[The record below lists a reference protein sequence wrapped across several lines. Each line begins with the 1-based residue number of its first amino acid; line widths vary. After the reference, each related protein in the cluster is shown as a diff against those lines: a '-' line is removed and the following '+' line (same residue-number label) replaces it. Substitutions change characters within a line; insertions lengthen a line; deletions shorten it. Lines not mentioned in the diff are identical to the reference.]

1 MWKTQTAGD
10 SFVKTLVSKQSFVV
24 VIGVRVVLN
33 RDNVLVEFALAKE
46 STHDSFGN

>member
-10 SFVKTLVSKQSFVV
+10 SFVKTSVFKRSFIV

-33 RDNVLVEFALAKE
+33 RDNILVEFALAEE
-46 STHDSFGN
+46 STHDSFAN

>member
-10 SFVKTLVSKQSFVV
+10 SFVKTSVFKRSFIV

-33 RDNVLVEFALAKE
+33 RDNILVEFALAKE
-46 STHDSFGN
+46 STHDSFAN